1 MSLPRLTGTFVGWQT
16 LVQLGG
22 PGLILL
28 GIVDQSFVPLP
39 GSMDALT
46 IVLAAGRPRAWL
58 YFALMSTIG
67 TVVGAYITYRISR
80 KGGKETLRKKV
91 PHRKIKK
98 IEEKVSKHG
107 FFAVFG
113 SCLLPPP
120 LPSVPFLVGAG
131 ALHYPTRKFLLAV
144 VTGRALRYVVVAYFG
159 HLYGDAILRFFS
171 RYQVIIIIVFA
182 LLVLGATAGGFLLRK
197 WQLRHQPQEPAKA
210 GEADLAGADN
220 VADNKDAGRAIPDP
234 GLQIVPPPASREP
247 RRRRAG

>member
-91 PHRKIKK
+91 PLKKIKK

-107 FFAVFG
+107 FFAVAE
-113 SCLLPPP
+113 
-120 LPSVPFLVGAG
+120 SVRINLIMHAVGFDMG
-131 ALHYPTRKFLLAV
+131 ARPWFIKKNRILAQAMRK
-144 VTGRALRYVVVAYFG
+144 GLRR
-159 HLYGDAILRFFS
+159 GD
-171 RYQVIIIIVFA
+171 
-182 LLVLGATAGGFLLRK
+182 
-197 WQLRHQPQEPAKA
+197 
-210 GEADLAGADN
+210 
-220 VADNKDAGRAIPDP
+220 
-234 GLQIVPPPASREP
+234 
-247 RRRRAG
+247 RR